1 VVVALNL
8 GARGVEI
15 ESVTGTIVLSSDR
28 NRDREALAGRLS
40 LDPAQGV
47 VVECS

>member
-8 GARGVEI
+8 GARRVEI
-15 ESVTGTIVLSSDR
+15 EPVTGTIVLSTDR
-28 NRDREALAGRLS
+28 NREGENLAGRLS